1 LEPDACVRRTENLFS
16 RYGLKALI
24 ASPFVPGLATVAP
37 PLAGMLRIPL
47 GRFLAYD
54 ALGAALWAVIFAG
67 LGYVFEQQLGAIATV
82 LERISGGLVAG
93 LAAIVLAYLGWKLG
107 RRYLLLRTL
116 RQARIHPD
124 ELRRK
129 LDSGEPVAIVDLRHG
144 MDAQANGWKI
154 PGALHIP
161 AEELEVRHREIPRQ
175 GEVVLYC
182 T

>member
-1 LEPDACVRRTENLFS
+1 
-16 RYGLKALI
+16 
-24 ASPFVPGLATVAP
+24 
-37 PLAGMLRIPL
+37 MLRIPL

-67 LGYVFEQQLGAIATV
+67 FGYAFEPQLGAIATA
-82 LERISGGLVAG
+82 LERISGGLVVG

-107 RRYLLLRTL
+107 RRYLLLRAL

-124 ELRRK
+124 ELRHK
-129 LDSGEPVAIVDLRHG
+129 LDSGEPVSIVDLRHV
-144 MDAQANGWKI
+144 MDVQANGWKI

-182 T
+182 S